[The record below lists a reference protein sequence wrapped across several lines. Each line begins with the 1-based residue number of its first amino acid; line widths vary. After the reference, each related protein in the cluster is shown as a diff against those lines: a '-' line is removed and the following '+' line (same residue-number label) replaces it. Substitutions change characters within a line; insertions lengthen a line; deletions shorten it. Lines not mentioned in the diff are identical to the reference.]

1 MIYDITNETWSTETM
16 TSNSQDGARTTYQS
30 IQSSTSSQMSTNT
43 SNISTNTSNI
53 NTNTKNINNLGKGVA
68 GATALTAAL
77 TSLPQAAIDSP
88 FSCGVG
94 SGAYS
99 GRYAVGFGCASKVS
113 ERMDLNAGG
122 SIVGGGSKDYGDGT
136 LDSTALRAGFVF
148 KLGKIHKPTLISMKE
163 KEKLQSKMEILL
175 ASNTSIKNENTD
187 LKARVE
193 KLERIALA
201 QKQNKNSSFNLS
213 SLFLN
218 LRSFLISM
226 K

>member
-1 MIYDITNETWSTETM
+1 VIPRKNIFTLSE
-16 TSNSQDGARTTYQS
+16 R
-30 IQSSTSSQMSTNT
+30 SSQ
-43 SNISTNTSNI
+43 I

-68 GATALTAAL
+68 GATELTAAL
-77 TSLPQAAIDSP
+77 TSLLQAAIDSP

-136 LDSTALRAGFVF
+136 LDGTALRAGFVF

-163 KEKLQSKMEILL
+163 KSELQAKVGELQYKNQEL
-175 ASNTSIKNENTD
+175 AIQLNQMKSLMASQNAQLEQ
-187 LKARVE
+187 
-193 KLERIALA
+193 KLEAIALA
-201 QKQNKNSSFNLS
+201 QTQKQNNSFSLS
-213 SLFLN
+213 GLFLSMK
-218 LRSFLISM
+218 SFLISSR
-226 K
+226 